1 MIEQYYNNS
10 VILFNSG
17 FFLCFT
23 LLLKLVM
30 QEIRVKINQK
40 AVKILQ
46 IKHVGRTEDVLVVNL
61 HQLLLVWS
69 LVTLLKLG
77 SFHLFAAQDYL
88 LIGSCVIILKIVHIK
103 RQSLSSDLASVFSL
117 SILIILLNTCHPSDS
132 VLQLL
137 SDLLLKTI
145 ILSPVAVIG
154 IIFTIVSVEPVS
166 LIILVL
172 VMLLFR
178 INVRLGFLVSVCCL
192 SSIVITNLE
201 LSPAELNKPEEA
213 SFNKSLATQFIIPST
228 ETIIKNEIILFHQ
241 YIENIKTVE
250 KYQEMKAE
258 TATEQVCGEQ
268 KEKSNLVEKRQYF
281 VFESSI
287 INKNLCHVEV
297 FDITNFNIIFRK
309 VLRLT
314 WWISQYIP
322 VSLKHKIYQPS
333 LSLQG
338 SSDHCSSLPGQ
349 EILTSSTDMISNS
362 SNCVLFNQF
371 NIGTSDEDS
380 VTRKIL
386 SMFQHVY
393 QRISDH
399 FF

>member
-1 MIEQYYNNS
+1 
-10 VILFNSG
+10 
-17 FFLCFT
+17 
-23 LLLKLVM
+23 
-30 QEIRVKINQK
+30 
-40 AVKILQ
+40 
-46 IKHVGRTEDVLVVNL
+46 
-61 HQLLLVWS
+61 VWI

-77 SFHLFAAQDYL
+77 SFQLFAAPDYL
-88 LIGSCVIILKIVHIK
+88 LIGSCVTILKIVHIK

-145 ILSPVAVIG
+145 LLSPVAVIG

-178 INVRLGFLVSVCCL
+178 INVRLGFMVSMCCL

-201 LSPAELNKPEEA
+201 LSPAKLNKPEEA
-213 SFNKSLATQFIIPST
+213 SFNKSLATQFIVPST
-228 ETIIKNEIILFHQ
+228 ESIIKNEKILFHQ
-241 YIENIKTVE
+241 YIENIKTIQ
-250 KYQEMKAE
+250 KYQEIE
-258 TATEQVCGEQ
+258 TETSKEQVCKEQ
-268 KEKSNLVEKRQYF
+268 KENVVEKRQYF
-281 VFESSI
+281 VFESSN

-297 FDITNFNIIFRK
+297 FDITSFNIIFRK

-349 EILTSSTDMISNS
+349 EILTSPTDMISNS

-386 SMFQHVY
+386 SMLQHVY

>member
-166 LIILVL
+166 LIILLL
-172 VMLLFR
+172 VILLFR
-178 INVRLGFLVSVCCL
+178 INVRLGFMVSMCCL

-201 LSPAELNKPEEA
+201 LSPAKLNKPEEA
-213 SFNKSLATQFIIPST
+213 SFNKSLATQFIVPST
-228 ETIIKNEIILFHQ
+228 ESIIKNEKILFHQ
-241 YIENIKTVE
+241 YIENIKTIQ
-250 KYQEMKAE
+250 KYQEIE
-258 TATEQVCGEQ
+258 TETSKEQVCKEQ
-268 KEKSNLVEKRQYF
+268 KENVVEKRQYF
-281 VFESSI
+281 VFESSN

-297 FDITNFNIIFRK
+297 FDITSFNIIFRK